1 MRVLLAVIL
10 LCALGWLGDR
20 LASRPPTWLRADP
33 IVHPFGRGVDGAQD
47 SLEVLAAPDDRA
59 QGESV
64 ADRGPI
70 TPDEPL
76 AINAAPVE
84 ELMRLPRVGPKL
96 AARIIA
102 YRDSVGPLRSAA
114 DLEAVK
120 GIGPSLRRALE
131 PLVRFE

>member
-1 MRVLLAVIL
+1 MRVLIAVVV

-20 LASRPPTWLRADP
+20 LASRPPVWLRADP
-33 IVHPFGRGVDGAQD
+33 IVHPFGLGAQTAQD
-47 SLEVLAAPDDRA
+47 SLKVLVAADDSL

-96 AARIIA
+96 AARIVA

-131 PLVRFE
+131 PLVRFD

>member
-1 MRVLLAVIL
+1 MRVLLAVL
-10 LCALGWLGDR
+10 ALCALGWLGDR
-20 LASRPPTWLRADP
+20 LASRPPAWLRADP
-33 IVHPFGRGVDGAQD
+33 IVHPFGLGIDAAQD
-47 SLEVLAAPDDRA
+47 SLAMLAAAGDTLH
-59 QGESV
+59 GESV

-76 AINAAPVE
+76 AINVAPVE

-96 AARIIA
+96 AARIVA

-131 PLVRFE
+131 PLVRFD